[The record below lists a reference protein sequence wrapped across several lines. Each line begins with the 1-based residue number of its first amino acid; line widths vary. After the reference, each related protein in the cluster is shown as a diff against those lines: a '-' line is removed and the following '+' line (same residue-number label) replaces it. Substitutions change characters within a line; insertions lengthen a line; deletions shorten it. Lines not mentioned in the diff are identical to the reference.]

1 MYKVPLIV
9 FIITCVIMYYVNNSQ
24 EKNNYKFITYKC
36 IAPSIVVAATVFFI
50 LKYRDNID
58 SEQLM
63 TGNYFD

>member
-1 MYKVPLIV
+1 
-9 FIITCVIMYYVNNSQ
+9 MYYVNNSQ